1 MKSYNLK
8 KKKEATAA
16 ELNNFVLFFLEK
28 GRGKRKRKH
37 ETEAATAD
45 QAKVWSLIS
54 WNLIT
59 DIVLSINSSRDRYF
73 TSCHCFYRS

>member
-1 MKSYNLK
+1 MKSYNLKK

-54 WNLIT
+54 WNL
-59 DIVLSINSSRDRYF
+59 NHRYCVKHKLF
-73 TSCHCFYRS
+73 KR